1 MSKKFN
7 MLHSHSGI
15 ERELKF
21 KKHIVLVDE
30 QYKNMF
36 LEDTIEKF
44 KYLGN
49 VYYKVPILSFVRNV
63 GVFKN
68 FTE

>member
-1 MSKKFN
+1 MSKNFGL
-7 MLHSHSGI
+7 LHSHSGL

-44 KYLGN
+44 KHLGN
-49 VYYKVPILSFVRNV
+49 VYYKVPILSFVRKG

-68 FTE
+68 FME